1 MYYNSWNIRKAT
13 SHCFLDCSSDQG
25 TIIKA
30 KWPLSSKCPSSYSTL
45 NTSIA
50 SRILIITGEGE
61 SSPWCG
67 VSGVIDAHWGKPS
80 CDTGNRLLLCYLL
93 NDWSHGYRRS
103 RAFIIGGS
111 RSADGL
117 RPINLCWGSLPWIW
131 KLTGLRPA
139 AMSAQVI
146 LTVFVMNEDDCI
158 ARQSLAQDETQR
170 RMRNR
175 AGYEQ
180 VIASLDQNN
189 LSLRPCR
196 IVVASMKSRKSL
208 WKKTHNLSMTRD

>member
-1 MYYNSWNIRKAT
+1 
-13 SHCFLDCSSDQG
+13 
-25 TIIKA
+25 
-30 KWPLSSKCPSSYSTL
+30 
-45 NTSIA
+45 
-50 SRILIITGEGE
+50 
-61 SSPWCG
+61 
-67 VSGVIDAHWGKPS
+67 
-80 CDTGNRLLLCYLL
+80 
-93 NDWSHGYRRS
+93 
-103 RAFIIGGS
+103 
-111 RSADGL
+111 
-117 RPINLCWGSLPWIW
+117 
-131 KLTGLRPA
+131 
-139 AMSAQVI
+139 MSAQVI

-208 WKKTHNLSMTRD
+208 